1 MTDTPTPDPIGEP
14 DDRKPA
20 VADAEEPIV
29 DAELVDE
36 HETGNLPASV
46 ADGEIAERPADVP
59 ATPEIDERIKHMIPV
74 DDEWSDVDAG
84 DLAPGQRRIPYMKL
98 DRNVGGG
105 FTDPDTFQLLTDL
118 DFIWLAKGRSRVWFD
133 KPFKAV
139 DADPPSCRSFDGL
152 HADPTSPALDS
163 GWPDAPVNKSTG
175 EKIVPTGDCST
186 CPLASF
192 DDELRGGADVK
203 RCRETVEALVS
214 IPITDEPGAIRLVR
228 LRWGGIAVRPT
239 LDFWDSFFTR
249 MPTKPPIAYVSHV
262 ELKAIP
268 TDFGP
273 KLAPEFTRVKQI
285 PRSVATP
292 LIVERDERVKAWL
305 EDIADDVREGVDV
318 AEDDDVAASP
328 GAAGTPDYADE
339 EPF

>member
-1 MTDTPTPDPIGEP
+1 MTEPTK
-14 DDRKPA
+14 KPA
-20 VADAEEPIV
+20 PDEKPKAPVADADETVV

-36 HETGNLPASV
+36 QPAANLPDV
-46 ADGEIAERPADVP
+46 IDDDVEQVDVP
-59 ATPEIDERIKHMIPV
+59 ATAEIDERIKHMIPV

-84 DLAPGQRRIPYMKL
+84 DLAPGQRRIPYMQL

-105 FTDPDTFQLLTDL
+105 FTDPETLEQVTEL
-118 DFIWLAKGRSRVWFD
+118 DFIWMAKGRSRVWFD

-139 DADPPSCRSFDGL
+139 DADPPSCRSVDGL
-152 HADPTSPALDS
+152 HADPTSPALQP
-163 GWPDAPVNKSTG
+163 GWADAPITPDG
-175 EKIVPTGDCST
+175 EIIRPTGDCST

-192 DDELRGGADVK
+192 DDDIRGGKDVK

-214 IPITDEPGAIRLVR
+214 IPIANEPGAIRLVR
-228 LRWGGIAVRPT
+228 LRWGGIAVRPA
-239 LDFWDSFFTR
+239 LAFWDSFFTR
-249 MPTKPPIAYVSHV
+249 LPTKPPIAYVSHV
-262 ELKAIP
+262 TLKPEP

-285 PRSVATP
+285 PRSAATP

-305 EDIADDVREGVDV
+305 EDIAADVAEGVDV
-318 AEDDDVAASP
+318 HDDDERPASP
-328 GAAGTPDYADE
+328 QPGRSSEPYPNE